1 MGKFIVLYEKQA
13 RNDLLKHKQSGNLS
27 NMKKIQKI
35 LSELEQHPYTGE
47 GQPEALKYDLL
58 GFWSRRINK
67 KDRIVYKVEEDIVT
81 VLVVSAMGH
90 YEK

>member
-1 MGKFIVLYEKQA
+1 MGKYKIEFRKEAEK
-13 RNDLLKHKQSGNLS
+13 DLSKHKKSGDKATIS
-27 NMKKIQKI
+27 KIYKI
-35 LSELEQHPYTGE
+35 LNELAEHPYTGE